1 MNIRFS
7 AWISVLIFLLLQ
19 GCGSLN
25 QQVQPLET
33 VLPPTV
39 IPPATNQVVPEPLPR
54 PVVAPPRLSKTERDP
69 ERLLHMN
76 RRAISR
82 LLGKPEFVRR
92 EATARVWQYRIT
104 HCVLD
109 LFLYDEAAEHRVI
122 HYEFRPTMAGS
133 GPIDDCFEQL
143 LLRGTNTPHS

>member
-1 MNIRFS
+1 MNVQFS
-7 AWISVLIFLLLQ
+7 TWIGVLILLLLQ
-19 GCGSLN
+19 GCGGLN
-25 QQVQPLET
+25 QQVAPLST
-33 VLPPTV
+33 VRPSTF
-39 IPPATNQVVPEPLPR
+39 IPPVTSQEAPATLPLP
-54 PVVAPPRLSKTERDP
+54 VGVPPRLSETERNP
-69 ERLLHMN
+69 KRLLHMN
-76 RRAISR
+76 RRTISS